1 MLRLFNTL
9 GRKLEEF
16 TPLNPPTVGMYN
28 CGPTVYDRAHIGNLR
43 TYVFSDTLRRV
54 LERNGYRVNQVMNIT
69 DVGHLTSD
77 ADSGEDKMTKGLKRE
92 GLPLSLSGMHD
103 LATKYTEAFLED
115 IALLNIL
122 RPEELPRASEHIEAQ
137 INLIKALEENGYTY
151 ATSDGLYFDTTK
163 NKEYGKLGG
172 LSDQT
177 EARVEENTEKKNPRD
192 FALWK
197 FSAKGGSASGGNS
210 ELGWESPWGKGF
222 PGWHIECSAMSM
234 QYLGETFDIHTGG
247 IDHIPTHHNNEIA
260 QSECATGK
268 LFAKYWLHGAFL
280 NIDSEKIAKSAGNAL
295 TLSTLIER
303 SIDPLAYRY
312 WLLMAHYR
320 SQVNFTWEALED
332 AARGYKKLCE
342 RVIELP
348 NGGDVD
354 LAYKAKFD
362 EALNEDLGTPAA
374 LALLWELLKDD
385 SISDKNKKA
394 TALDFDQALGL
405 SLGVGKDLV
414 IPEDVAALLHR
425 RELAREAK
433 HWDNADNLRKE
444 IEAKGFFVKDTP
456 QGQKISK
463 M

>member
-1 MLRLFNTL
+1 MLRFFNTL

-16 TPLNPPTVGMYN
+16 TPINPPTVGMYN

-54 LERNGYRVNQVMNIT
+54 LERNGYRVHQVMNIT

-77 ADSGEDKMTKGLKRE
+77 ADEGEDKMTKGLKRE
-92 GLPLSLSGMHD
+92 GLPLTLSGMRD
-103 LATKYTEAFLED
+103 LATKYTETFLED

-122 RPEELPRASEHIEAQ
+122 RPEELPRASEHIKEQ
-137 INLIKALEENGYTY
+137 IALIAALEKKGYTY
-151 ATSDGLYFDTTK
+151 TTSDGVYFDTSK

-172 LSDQT
+172 LSDQA
-177 EARVEENTEKKNPRD
+177 EARVEENAEKKSPRD

-197 FSAKGGSASGGNS
+197 FNSGI
-210 ELGWESPWGKGF
+210 GWESPWGNGF

-234 QYLGETFDIHTGG
+234 KYLGETFDIHTGG

-260 QSECATGK
+260 QSECATSK
-268 LFAKYWLHGAFL
+268 PFAKYWLHGAFL

-295 TLSTLIER
+295 TLSTLIEHGV
-303 SIDPLAYRY
+303 DPLAYRY
-312 WLLMAHYR
+312 WLLTAHYR
-320 SQVNFTWEALED
+320 SPVNFTWEALED
-332 AARGYKKLCE
+332 AARGYKKLRE
-342 RVIELP
+342 RIAELP
-348 NGGDVD
+348 GGGDID

-362 EALNEDLGTPAA
+362 EAVNEDLGTPQA
-374 LALLWELLKDD
+374 LALLWELLKDE
-385 SISDKNKKA
+385 SISDANKKA
-394 TALDFDQALGL
+394 TAIDFNQTLGL
-405 SLGVGKDLV
+405 SLGVGEELV

-425 RELAREAK
+425 RELARESK

-444 IEAKGFFVKDTP
+444 IKEKGFLVKDTP
-456 QGQKISK
+456 QGQKVSK